1 MQNSKRNAGFIA
13 QDFENLPITLGEHF
27 VEKVMGEI
35 EKDGPDVELNTM
47 AYDRVS
53 TILWTVCRNL
63 VKRIEAL
70 ESKLNSN
77 YLYKYGNYYTNNG
90 KIS

>member
-1 MQNSKRNAGFIA
+1 MYLQKH
-13 QDFENLPITLGEHF
+13 ITLGE
-27 VEKVMGEI
+27 KMQKKMGEI

-53 TILWTVCRNL
+53 TRLQTVCRNL

-77 YLYKYGNYYTNNG
+77 ELCKYGNYYTNNG
-90 KIS
+90 KISL